1 MSTTTLTRAWTDVD
15 YRAGLATDELD
26 KLHHPAGDI
35 DAELNELFIQEATA
49 VSSDCTKWSGPQP
62 GGRCCC

>member
-35 DAELNELFIQEATA
+35 DAELNELFVQEATA
-49 VSSDCTKWSGPQP
+49 VSTQCTQQSIANV
-62 GGRCCC
+62 RMCCC

>member
-1 MSTTTLTRAWTDVD
+1 MPTTTLTRAWTDVD

-49 VSSDCTKWSGPQP
+49 VSTQCTQQSIANV
-62 GGRCCC
+62 RMCCC

>member
-1 MSTTTLTRAWTDVD
+1 MPTTTLTRAWTDVD

-35 DAELNELFIQEATA
+35 DAELNELFVQEAA
-49 VSSDCTKWSGPQP
+49 VDTTHCTQWSYVPQ
-62 GGRCCC
+62 RVCCC